1 MTETN
6 FILIND
12 KGMNK
17 FMKTALITGASHG
30 IGKAAARQLAQAGYR
45 LFLNCRTSVESLSAY
60 AKELTETY
68 HVTCPLLPA
77 TSQIMHRWQQCF
89 NRLRIPIVL
98 LMF

>member
-1 MTETN
+1 MSNFNASTWKTYYKKCSVYFIKMTETN

-45 LFLNCRTSVESLSAY
+45 LFLNCRTSVESLTAY
-60 AKELTETY
+60 AK
-68 HVTCPLLPA
+68 
-77 TSQIMHRWQQCF
+77 
-89 NRLRIPIVL
+89 N
-98 LMF
+98 